1 MGGHLLQ
8 ERQACLVDC
17 PSQPEPAYTPQ
28 SPSVSDQDDD
38 NDDNDDD
45 DDDDNDDG
53 DDNHPPFSYWLKTL
67 PKMNNCF
74 AVHFLS
80 LHIELHL

>member
-28 SPSVSDQDDD
+28 SPPSVSDQDDD
-38 NDDNDDD
+38 NDNGENDDNDDD
-45 DDDDNDDG
+45 DDEDARMIT
-53 DDNHPPFSYWLKTL
+53 NHL
-67 PKMNNCF
+67 N
-74 AVHFLS
+74 
-80 LHIELHL
+80 I

>member
-28 SPSVSDQDDD
+28 SASVSDQDDDDD

-45 DDDDNDDG
+45 YDYGDDD
-53 DDNHPPFSYWLKTL
+53 HPPFSYWLKTL